1 MITPTAK
8 QHLVRSLPN
17 QDVLIVAPA
26 GCGKTE
32 ALAFRVQGL
41 LERGEVSS
49 PCKVLVVT
57 FSLRARDNIR
67 ERLETYL
74 TAGVL
79 RERVTIA
86 NFHGFSARVY
96 RAHAN
101 VIGANADLRLPDS
114 DWVGEEIRRRG
125 IGWDEKKR
133 IDDILREVKQQP
145 LTDEEVVD
153 ELVRRGNDSAVSIE
167 KERVRQGLLTYD
179 DLPRVAELILAN
191 DQVADLY
198 RAHFGAVIVDEYQ
211 DLTPQQ
217 FRIVCAIGREQTTF
231 AGDLAQGI
239 YGFAGAMPATVDK
252 NIREVCQTVVELT
265 ESHRSAPAVLGL
277 TNALTP
283 VTGGVELTSAAP
295 ETWPGGGLAGS
306 VAMATASGEAS
317 WIAGVA
323 AAIHSSAPR
332 QRIGVL
338 TRTGPRR
345 RFLDEAFAAS
355 DVPAMRWDDPLLDI
369 DTARAMRALLLR
381 LDGNGFSGADDK
393 IALLRS
399 IAEFEAIVD
408 VDARRRLS
416 EAMSWAHDLL
426 VQGVA
431 RDEVRRRV
439 RVGDAAQLL
448 KKPGVH
454 LLTGHV
460 GKGQQFDWVFVAG
473 LEEGVLPDFRSED
486 SAEEA
491 RVLSVMISRARHG
504 VILSY
509 ARSVPTASGYDKRR
523 SRSTLMA
530 LTDKAGP
537 RTLDGVIDWFR
548 SADWAAI
555 RER

>member
-1 MITPTAK
+1 M
-8 QHLVRSLPN
+8 
-17 QDVLIVAPA
+17 
-26 GCGKTE
+26 
-32 ALAFRVQGL
+32 
-41 LERGEVSS
+41 
-49 PCKVLVVT
+49 
-57 FSLRARDNIR
+57 
-67 ERLETYL
+67 
-74 TAGVL
+74 
-79 RERVTIA
+79 
-86 NFHGFSARVY
+86 
-96 RAHAN
+96 
-101 VIGANADLRLPDS
+101 
-114 DWVGEEIRRRG
+114 
-125 IGWDEKKR
+125 
-133 IDDILREVKQQP
+133 VKQRP
-145 LTDEEVVD
+145 LTDEQVLI
-153 ELVRRGNDSAVSIE
+153 ELVGLGNESAVSIE

-191 DQVADLY
+191 DEVADLY

-217 FRIVCAIGREQTTF
+217 LRIVSAIGREHTTF

-239 YGFAGAMPATVDK
+239 YGFAGAMPVAVDET
-252 NIREVCQTVVELT
+252 IRASCRTVVELT

-277 TNALTP
+277 TNALIP
-283 VTGGVELTSAAP
+283 YTGGVPLTSAAP

-306 VAMATASGEAS
+306 VTMATASAEAA

-355 DVPAMRWDDPLLDI
+355 SVPSMRWDDPLLDA
-369 DTARAMRALLLR
+369 DTARAMRTLLLR
-381 LDGNGFSGADDK
+381 LDGEEFSASSDR
-393 IALLRS
+393 IAYLRRV
-399 IAEFEAIVD
+399 AVFEATVD
-408 VDARRRLS
+408 IDARRKLG
-416 EAMSWAHDLL
+416 EAISWAHDLL

-439 RVGDAAQLL
+439 RIGDAAQLL
-448 KKPGVH
+448 ERPGVH

-486 SAEEA
+486 ALEEA

-504 VILSY
+504 VVLSY
-509 ARSVPTASGYDKRR
+509 AQSVPTASGYNKRR

-530 LTDKAGP
+530 STDTAGP
-537 RTLDGVIDWFR
+537 RTLAGIIDWFR

-555 RER
+555 SAR